1 MLLHLEDCKSNA
13 NPIQSGVQGRL
24 PRVSMVTAR
33 YNVMVETE
41 LKLGQATVTW
51 LITQKSGVF

>member
-1 MLLHLEDCKSNA
+1 M
-13 NPIQSGVQGRL
+13 PIQSNLGFRV
-24 PRVSMVTAR
+24 VSMVTAR

-51 LITQKSGVF
+51 LVAQKSGVF